1 MELSPKAIT
10 SVEFHLVRKGY
21 DPDEVRAFL
30 ASLAKG
36 VEAMQTQLANA
47 DARARAAVQRMQE
60 VSAQSG
66 SAAPTPATTPV
77 APAPVVAA
85 PEPAA
90 PVVTAAAATS
100 LTLEAEQAQADTI
113 ARTLLLA
120 QRTADATISDANE
133 RSRTIVAA
141 AEERG
146 RGVIDE
152 AESRA
157 AQIVRSAEERSAQM
171 VDKAKADA
179 TQAHAGERARIESE
193 VAALT
198 AQRGELHRH
207 IDILGGH
214 VVDQRT
220 RLSSAA
226 EALRSI
232 LDSPSGLQAIASPL
246 PSSPTTSGSSGAG
259 GPGST
264 NAPTAANAP
273 ISANAPVAAHVS
285 DPSAST
291 AEASNIFSAGAS
303 SSEPLTIE
311 PAAEHVAPS
320 TTVPAAPTVPAPS
333 PDVLPGMD
341 KAADATS
348 EFNDVRWAPET
359 DQA

>member
-66 SAAPTPATTPV
+66 TNAPAATTTTV
-77 APAPVVAA
+77 APAPVAVA
-85 PEPAA
+85 PEPA
-90 PVVTAAAATS
+90 VAAAAS
-100 LTLEAEQAQADTI
+100 SATLEADQGQADTI

-179 TQAHAGERARIESE
+179 VQAHAGERARIESE

-198 AQRGELHRH
+198 AQRSELHRH

-232 LDSPSGLQAIASPL
+232 LDSPSGHWCDDRVHCRERADQCERPRCRAHFRRDRQRGRGAEHLLCRCVVVRCADDRAGGRARRPIDDSARGPD
-246 PSSPTTSGSSGAG
+246 GAG
-259 GPGST
+259 TKRRRAARDGQGGRRDVGVQRCPLGARDRPGL
-264 NAPTAANAP
+264 
-273 ISANAPVAAHVS
+273 I
-285 DPSAST
+285 
-291 AEASNIFSAGAS
+291 
-303 SSEPLTIE
+303 
-311 PAAEHVAPS
+311 
-320 TTVPAAPTVPAPS
+320 
-333 PDVLPGMD
+333 LP
-341 KAADATS
+341 
-348 EFNDVRWAPET
+348 
-359 DQA
+359 